1 MEQITGNAVPA
12 RMQIAPIM
20 QAART
25 QPRRKRA
32 WMSANVEEPGLA
44 FWIAQVTD
52 SFFVFAREA
61 RKLERLSR
69 KMRSPLSSDGY
80 NYLLE
85 QQVGLVHCTFAAY
98 MKSREETFAY
108 IKSHYWRS
116 PFFGRNRAIPPA
128 RSEKEEEIDELIVRA
143 S

>member
-1 MEQITGNAVPA
+1 MEQITRNAVPT

-20 QAART
+20 QATRT
-25 QPRRKRA
+25 QPRRNRA
-32 WMSANVEEPGLA
+32 WMSANIEEPGLA
-44 FWIAQVTD
+44 FWITQVTD

-85 QQVGLVHCTFAAY
+85 QQVESVRCTFAAY

-108 IKSHYWRS
+108 IKAHYWRAR
-116 PFFGRNRAIPPA
+116 FFGRNRAIEPA
-128 RSEKEEEIDELIVRA
+128 ENRKEEDIGELIVRA